1 MGMKPEY
8 FPRGYGQPRPRRVQP
23 VLAPQVEA
31 SPNTPLHQLEF
42 SSVPTSPSAPT
53 LMLTSRSAVPVVAI
67 NREAARLGVIWSE
80 ILGAPRARRPWT
92 KQ

>member
-8 FPRGYGQPRPRRVQP
+8 FPKGYGPTRPRRVQP
-23 VLAPQVEA
+23 ALAPQAEA
-31 SPNTPLHQLEF
+31 SPNTPLYQLGLPF
-42 SSVPTSPSAPT
+42 VPTAPSDPLLSP
-53 LMLTSRSAVPVVAI
+53 TSRSSPPVIAI
-67 NREAARLGVIWSE
+67 DREAARLGVIWSE